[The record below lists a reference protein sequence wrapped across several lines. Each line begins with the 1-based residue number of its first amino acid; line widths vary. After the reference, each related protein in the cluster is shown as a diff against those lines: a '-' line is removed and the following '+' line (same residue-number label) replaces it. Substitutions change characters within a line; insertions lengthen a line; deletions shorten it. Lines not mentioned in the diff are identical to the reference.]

1 MANRILL
8 GNHGTY
14 GYGLFISKS
23 GVDVT
28 GANKLTNIFDTN
40 SDTPRIGQVLICQD
54 IDVAASGTT
63 FDFAS
68 FNCNTFA
75 YVFSS
80 AGVTSVSIAS
90 IAAALGYVTV
100 SVSELNSTTS
110 RATFSNSHT
119 STVSC
124 VFVVIKEDL

>member
-14 GYGLFISKS
+14 GYGLFISKP

-40 SDTPRIGQVLICQD
+40 SDTQRIGQLLLYQD

-68 FNCNTFA
+68 FNCNTFS
-75 YVFSS
+75 YVHSGS
-80 AGVTSVSIAS
+80 GHTGIQLATIAAS
-90 IAAALGYVTV
+90 IAYVTV

-110 RATFSNSHT
+110 RATFSKSHS

>member
-40 SDTPRIGQVLICQD
+40 SDTPRIGQVLLCQD

-68 FNCNTFA
+68 FNCNTFSFV
-75 YVFSS
+75 YS
-80 AGVTSVSIAS
+80 ASGVTSIAIAS
-90 IAAALGYVTV
+90 LAAALGYVTV

-110 RATFSNSHT
+110 RATFSNAHT

-124 VFVVIKEDL
+124 VFAVIKEDL